1 MLSSIII
8 LTYNKLDYTKECIES
23 IRNYTDQGTYEIIVV
38 DNASNDGTQE
48 WIQSQ
53 DDIFDICNESNL
65 GFPKGCNQGI
75 DVAQGDNIVLLN
87 NDVVVT
93 PGWLDILL
101 NALYSSEDNGAVG
114 PVTNSASNYQT
125 VPVAYQSKNE
135 MLAFATKYN
144 RPDNTK
150 WEQRLRLIGFC
161 MVIKREVV
169 DKVGLLDEMFSPGN
183 YEDDDYSCRINQ
195 SGYKLILCKDVFIH
209 HYGSI
214 SFGEANEAYTK
225 LLEKNKCKFEEKW
238 NFKSEDLS
246 NIRRELSSLIEQPKE
261 GQIIRVLEVNCGCG
275 GTLLEIKN
283 KIKNVELFGLEA
295 NEFAAAFACE
305 IAEVRIAGVEEA
317 LNYPENYF
325 DYIILSN
332 TFEKL
337 RDPWGFLRKLK
348 MQLKQNGKI
357 LASIY
362 NVMHFSAIRS
372 MLNGQ
377 WSYTDNGLLAHS
389 HIRFFSLYEI
399 DKMFTKAGFEHME
412 YQSIML
418 PISDRDQSYI
428 ENLSKLGNHPVEQY
442 KTYQYV
448 VKALNNNEKD
458 MLQKIILRLEN
469 ENYPKKLLTEFVNL
483 ITINNITYVDI
494 INEIDNS
501 MIINKQTMYNT
512 LGTALYKADLFEHVF
527 PLFYAS
533 YELNKLNKETL
544 YNIGF
549 LLYKAGDNNLSLHY
563 LRQIEDYDPETAELI
578 KLIQP
583 C

>member
-8 LTYNKLDYTKECIES
+8 LTYNKLEYTKECIES
-23 IRNYTDQGTYEIIVV
+23 IRDYTDQGTYEIIVV
-38 DNASNDGTQE
+38 DNASNDGTKE

-75 DVAQGDNIVLLN
+75 EVAQGDNIVLLN

-101 NALYSSEDNGAVG
+101 NALYSSEDTGAVG
-114 PVTNSASNYQT
+114 PVTNSASNYQAI
-125 VPVAYQSKNE
+125 PVVYQSKNE
-135 MLAFATKYN
+135 MLAFATRYN
-144 RPDNTK
+144 RPDHIK

-169 DKVGLLDEMFSPGN
+169 DKVGLLDEMFTPGN
-183 YEDDDYSCRINQ
+183 YEDDDYSCRVIQ

-214 SFGEANEAYTK
+214 TFGEANGSYTK
-225 LLEKNKCKFEEKW
+225 LLEKNKRKFKEKW
-238 NFKSEDLS
+238 NFRSEDLS
-246 NIRRELSSLIEQPKE
+246 NIRRELSNFIEQPKE
-261 GQIIRVLEVNCGCG
+261 GHIIRVLEVNCGCG

-283 KIKNVELFGLEA
+283 KIENVELFGLEA

-305 IAEVRIAGVEEA
+305 IAEVRVAGVEEA
-317 LNYPENYF
+317 LNYPKNYF

-332 TFEKL
+332 TFEEL
-337 RDPWGFLRKLK
+337 RDPWGFLKKLK

-362 NVMHFSAIRS
+362 NVMHYSIIKS

-389 HIRFFSLYEI
+389 HIRFFSLREI
-399 DKMFTKAGFEHME
+399 DKMFTEAGFEHME
-412 YQSIML
+412 YQSITL
-418 PISDRDQSYI
+418 PISDLDQSYI
-428 ENLSKLGNHPVEQY
+428 ENLNKLGNHSVEQY
-442 KTYQYV
+442 KAHQYV
-448 VKALNNNEKD
+448 VKAFNNNRND
-458 MLQKIILRLEN
+458 ILQKILLRLED
-469 ENYPKKLLTEFVNL
+469 ENYPKGLLIEFINL
-483 ITINNITYVDI
+483 ITMNNITYVDI
-494 INEIDNS
+494 IKEIEKS
-501 MIINKQTMYNT
+501 VIVNKQTMYNI
-512 LGTALYKADLFEHVF
+512 LGTALYKAELFDHVF

-533 YELNKLNKETL
+533 YELNKLDKETL

-563 LRQIEDYDPETAELI
+563 LQQIEDYDPETAELI
-578 KLIQP
+578 ELIQS
-583 C
+583 